1 MSACA
6 NIVFGVNAVLEKL
19 NASPGE
25 IEEILVAESA
35 EGTALRKVTDIA
47 RQRGLPVRAVPARNL
62 DRLASGYRHQGVVA
76 RVETYRYQSFADLLL
91 RVAPESAPSP
101 ILVLDGLTDPRNLG
115 ALLRTAEAVG
125 VEHVVIPKDRSA
137 QVTPLVVKASAGAA
151 HYLKISQVT
160 NLRRAIGALKDNGYW
175 AVGLDGQSPEC
186 IYDKDFPNRLVI
198 VLGGEGKGLRPV
210 IQREC
215 DFLVSIPMLG
225 KIASLNVAVAGAVF
239 LYELVRQ
246 SRNIDKQ
253 NAKG

>member
-1 MSACA
+1 MPARA

-25 IEEILVAESA
+25 IEELLVAETA
-35 EGTALRKVTDIA
+35 EGAALRKITHIA
-47 RQRGLPVRAVPARNL
+47 RQLGLPVRAVPVKNL
-62 DRLASGYRHQGVVA
+62 DRLAGGYRHQGVVA
-76 RVETYRYQSFADLLL
+76 RVEAYHYQPFEDLLQW
-91 RVAPESAPSP
+91 VATESAPSL

-125 VEHVVIPKDRSA
+125 VDHVVIPKDRSA

-160 NLRRAIGALKDNGYW
+160 NLRRAICTLKDTGYW
-175 AVGLDGQSPEC
+175 AVGLDGESPEC
-186 IYDKDFPNRLVI
+186 LYDKDFPNRLLI
-198 VLGGEGKGLRPV
+198 VLGSEGKGLRPV
-210 IQREC
+210 TQREC

-246 SRNIDKQ
+246 RRNVDKR